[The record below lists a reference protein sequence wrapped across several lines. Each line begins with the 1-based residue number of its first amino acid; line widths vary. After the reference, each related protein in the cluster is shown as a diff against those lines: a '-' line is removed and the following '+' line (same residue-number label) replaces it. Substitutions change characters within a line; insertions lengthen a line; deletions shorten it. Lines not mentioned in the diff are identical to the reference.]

1 MSQGRDLSMADVRA
15 MIRDMRRDFNEKM
28 DLLEARLRR
37 RSPVRRA
44 KITSARMTPALRAR
58 IAAMAEANPDMAMHE
73 IAAALRVNVG
83 RVSEVLAVQPPT
95 IPVPPPSLLSLDE
108 VTERSRDA

>member
-1 MSQGRDLSMADVRA
+1 MSHNLSMADVRA
-15 MIRDMRRDFNEKM
+15 MIRDMRREFNEKM

-58 IAAMAEANPDMAMHE
+58 ILAMAAANPEMPMGE
-73 IAAALRVNVG
+73 IAAAMKVNIG
-83 RVSEVLAVQPPT
+83 RVSEVLAGGGGEEAMPQPE
-95 IPVPPPSLLSLDE
+95 LLG
-108 VTERSRDA
+108 